1 MKKLNPARLFKKRRN
16 SGFTLVEVII
26 SCALLGILVF
36 GVFTFASPIMDLI
49 NTGKK
54 SARATGLSETIDA
67 YIVGTLR
74 NSIKTQV
81 IQNTSFSRIH
91 SQSVVQDSALGL
103 EEIYDFMCATDLSTG
118 IPNATKYEV
127 RCLGICWVEDKA
139 SPQYSSLKADSDRPK
154 KQMLLNIKL
163 KNIFAPGSDNSGAL
177 MPEADSLNPNNALKG
192 EIDKVFDD
200 SLYNGLYPVI
210 NVETFKAKDVAGNET
225 ATNANGYKITAD
237 IYGSINCYNT
247 VSQAERDRTPRSF
260 RGVSYVEFINPD
272 PNKDPVANDVNTLND
287 TQNTIDANMGSR
299 KYVINGTS
307 YYYPDTYIYYVV
319 PKS

>member
-16 SGFTLVEVII
+16 SGFTLIEVII

-36 GVFTFASPIMDLI
+36 GVFAFASPIMNLI

-54 SARATGLSETIDA
+54 SARATALAETIDT

-74 NSIKTQV
+74 NSIRTVV
-81 IQNTSFSRIH
+81 IKNTSFERIH
-91 SQSVVQDSALGL
+91 SQSVVYENPL
-103 EEIYDFMCATDLSTG
+103 ELRPIYDFMCATDLSG
-118 IPNATKYEV
+118 IPNAAKYEV
-127 RCLGICWVEDKA
+127 RCLGICWVTDKS
-139 SPQYSSLKADSDRPK
+139 SPLYSSANEESANPK
-154 KQMLLNIKL
+154 KQMLINIKL
-163 KNIFAPGSDNSGAL
+163 KNIFAPGSANSGAL
-177 MPEADSLNPNNALKG
+177 MPEADNLNINNSSRGVA
-192 EIDKVFDD
+192 DKVFDD

-237 IYGSINCYNT
+237 IYSRINCYNT
-247 VSQAERDRTPRSF
+247 ISQAERDSTPRSF

-272 PNKDPVANDVNTLND
+272 PNKDPVARDVAILND
-287 TQNTIDANMGSR
+287 TQSTIDANKGTR
-299 KYVINGTS
+299 QYAANGAS